1 MIERYEVEALLV
13 LAEELH
19 FGRTAERLHVST
31 TRVSQTIRKV
41 ERRVGVP
48 LFRRTSRHVELTP
61 AGRNLVEDLRPAWQA
76 VGAALERAVEAGR
89 GLSGSLRVAFVGAA
103 AGQLVAGAAQAFRDR
118 TPDCEVR
125 LREAQTAE
133 LIPWLREGEA
143 DLGLGAVRQEP
154 GIACGPVLVT
164 EPWML
169 AVPADHPLAHR
180 AGVPV
185 AELARVP
192 VLRLD
197 GHDAAVPVPPQGA
210 APGPR
215 AATFQ
220 EALTLVGAGQGVLP
234 VGAHT
239 RRYYVRPDVAYV
251 PLDGAPP
258 LEWALLWPADGATAR
273 VRAFAEAAA
282 ALVHGPG

>member
-31 TRVSQTIRKV
+31 TRVSQTVRKV

-48 LFRRTSRHVELTP
+48 LFRRTSRHVELTA

-76 VGAALERAVEAGR
+76 VGAAMERAVEAGR
-89 GLSGSLRVAFVGAA
+89 GLSGTLRVAFVGAA

-125 LREAQTAE
+125 LREAQTGE
-133 LIPWLREGEA
+133 LLPWLCEGEA
-143 DLGLGAVRQEP
+143 DLGLGTVCHEP
-154 GIACGPVLVT
+154 GIACGPVLVA

-169 AVPADHPLAHR
+169 AVPVDHPLAGR

-197 GHDAAVPVPPQGA
+197 GHAAVPVPPQGA

-215 AATFQ
+215 AVTFQ

-273 VRAFAEAAA
+273 VHAFAEAAV